1 MYILAPSILS
11 ADFSKLGE
19 DVKTVSD
26 AGAQY
31 IHLDVM
37 DGAFVP
43 SISFGM
49 PVISSL
55 RKTTDRVF
63 DVHMMVEEPGRYVND
78 VRKAGAD
85 LICVHQEACL
95 HLDRTINQI
104 KETGAKAAVALNPA
118 TPVETLSCILK
129 EVDMFLIMSVN
140 PGFGGQKFIPYTLEK
155 IKKLR
160 TMLNEAG
167 LTTDIEV
174 DGGVIEAAQSM
185 GASTMQIIMKVLL
198 PEALPSLINGSA
210 IAATTILGYSAMSGA
225 VGGGGLG
232 KLAIMYGYNRYQTDI
247 MFITVVLLIVIV
259 QVFQS
264 FGNWATKRSDRR
276 IS

>member
-85 LICVHQEACL
+85 LICLHQEACL

-104 KETGAKAAVALNPA
+104 KETGARAAVALNPA

-129 EVDMFLIMSVN
+129 EADMFLIMSVN
-140 PGFGGQKFIPYTLEK
+140 PGFGGQKFIPYTLQK
-155 IKKLR
+155 VRDLKKMIDAR
-160 TMLNEAG
+160 G
-167 LTTDIEV
+167 LKTDIEV
-174 DGGVIEAAQSM
+174 DGGVNLSNVEEILSA
-185 GASTMQIIMKVLL
+185 GANIIV
-198 PEALPSLINGSA
+198 AGSA
-210 IAATTILGYSAMSGA
+210 VFNGDVAENTQMFLDILNS
-225 VGGGGLG
+225 
-232 KLAIMYGYNRYQTDI
+232 
-247 MFITVVLLIVIV
+247 
-259 QVFQS
+259 
-264 FGNWATKRSDRR
+264 
-276 IS
+276 